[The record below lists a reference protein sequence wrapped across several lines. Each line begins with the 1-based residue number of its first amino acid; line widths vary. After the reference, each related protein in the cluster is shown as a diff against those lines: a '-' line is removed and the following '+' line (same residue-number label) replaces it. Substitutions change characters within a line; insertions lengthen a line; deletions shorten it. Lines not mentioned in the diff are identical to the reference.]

1 MRTLYPRA
9 TERTSPVRLGAA
21 RKIRRPRAAVV
32 RDINET
38 SRLRYRAASPPADWP
53 GVLNNLWRGL
63 RRLLTRVIPRVG
75 TLEEMLK
82 TPDTSGRSR
91 PVGARRDACRP
102 RDDVVLKDHE
112 YAHRR
117 VTLHD
122 VETRAIYLSDH
133 LAGIKDLRAQFAERG
148 IRSRELDR
156 YLASPENGADLRT
169 ISTAL
174 LEMASRL
181 GR

>member
-1 MRTLYPRA
+1 M
-9 TERTSPVRLGAA
+9 
-21 RKIRRPRAAVV
+21 I
-32 RDINET
+32 ET
-38 SRLRYRAASPPADWP
+38 PY
-53 GVLNNLWRGL
+53 
-63 RRLLTRVIPRVG
+63 
-75 TLEEMLK
+75 
-82 TPDTSGRSR
+82 TSGRSH
-91 PVGARRDACRP
+91 PVGAPRRPYGLPFARRRHKMTRAGLRNLARARSEALADLVDRREACRP
-102 RDDVVLKDHE
+102 RNDVVFKDHE

-122 VETRAIYLSDH
+122 VETRAIYLNDH
-133 LAGIKDLRAQFAERG
+133 LAGISDLRAQFAERG

-174 LEMASRL
+174 FEMASRL

>member
-1 MRTLYPRA
+1 MT
-9 TERTSPVRLGAA
+9 T
-21 RKIRRPRAAVV
+21 I
-32 RDINET
+32 
-38 SRLRYRAASPPADWP
+38 ASA
-53 GVLNNLWRGL
+53 
-63 RRLLTRVIPRVG
+63 
-75 TLEEMLK
+75 
-82 TPDTSGRSR
+82 R
-91 PVGARRDACRP
+91 PVGAPRRTYRLPFGRRRHKMTRAGLRNLARARSAALADLVDRREACRP